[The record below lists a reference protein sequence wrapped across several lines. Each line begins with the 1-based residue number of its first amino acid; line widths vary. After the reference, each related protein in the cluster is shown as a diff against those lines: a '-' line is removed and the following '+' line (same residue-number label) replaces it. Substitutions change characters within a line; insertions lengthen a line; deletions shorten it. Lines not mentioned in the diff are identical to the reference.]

1 MFKRW
6 FGDSRKTE
14 SRQDVAPLPDVGIR
28 VVGVG
33 GGGGNAVRR
42 MVEAGLR
49 GVDFLVLNTDV
60 QALRPFKTV
69 PTFAIG
75 PTATGGMGSGGRPEV
90 GRRAMRESKAQVS
103 KLLQKSDM
111 VFVAAG
117 LGGGTGTGAASQVA
131 DIARKQGALTVAV
144 VTLPFGFE
152 GRSRR
157 EYAED
162 GLAQLRKKVDTLIV
176 VENDRLLASLD
187 GKIELEHAFRLADE
201 TLRQGV
207 QGVSDIVTL
216 NGLINVDFADVK
228 SVMTGGGDAFM
239 ALGVGEGRDA
249 ATQAAMS
256 ALENPLF
263 DAPLE
268 GATGILFNVMG
279 GPDLTLGQ
287 VHQVADIIKD
297 AASPDANIVFGV
309 VQDKRMKRTVRVTLV
324 GTGVERAIEPGP
336 AHEVVSSPVPVR
348 TLVASPSA
356 NGRLQTSMALGIRTN
371 D

>member
-6 FGDSRKTE
+6 FSASRYA
-14 SRQDVAPLPDVGIR
+14 DPHDDAALPGVGIR

-42 MVEAGLR
+42 MADRGLR

-60 QALRPFKTV
+60 QALRTFKTI

-75 PTATGGMGSGGRPEV
+75 PNATNGMGSGGRPDI
-90 GRRAMRESKAQVS
+90 GRRAMRESRAQVS
-103 KLLQKSDM
+103 KLIQNSDM

-117 LGGGTGTGAASQVA
+117 LGGGTGTGAASLVA
-131 DIARKQGALTVAV
+131 DMARKQGALTVGV

-152 GRSRR
+152 GPRR
-157 EYAED
+157 KEYAED
-162 GLAQLRKKVDTLIV
+162 GLAQLRQKVDTLIV
-176 VENDRLLASLD
+176 VENDRLLASLN
-187 GKIELEHAFRLADE
+187 GKIELERAFTLADE

-249 ATQAAMS
+249 ATQAARS

-263 DAPLE
+263 DTPLE
-268 GATGILFNVMG
+268 GATGVLFNVTG

-287 VHQVADIIKD
+287 VHEVADIIKQ
-297 AASPDANIVFGV
+297 AASPDANVVFGV
-309 VQDKRMKRTVRVTLV
+309 VQDRRMNRAVRVTLV
-324 GTGVERAIEPGP
+324 GTGVNRAVEPKPVAEIVAPSPP
-336 AHEVVSSPVPVR
+336 AR
-348 TLVASPSA
+348 TLVTAPST
-356 NGRLQTSMALGIRTN
+356 NGRVQTSMALGVRTKH
-371 D
+371 

>member
-6 FGDSRKTE
+6 FKKDWNVDSN
-14 SRQDVAPLPDVGIR
+14 DAAALPDVGIR

-42 MVEAGLR
+42 MADAGLR

-60 QALRPFKTV
+60 QALRSFKTI

-75 PTATGGMGSGGRPEV
+75 PAATNGMGSGGRPEV
-90 GRRAMRESKAQVS
+90 GRRAMRESRAQVS
-103 KLLQKSDM
+103 KLVQSSDM

-117 LGGGTGTGAASQVA
+117 LGGGTGTGAASMVA
-131 DIARKQGALTVAV
+131 DIARKHGALTVGV
-144 VTLPFGFE
+144 VTLPFSFE
-152 GRSRR
+152 GPRRR

-162 GLAQLRKKVDTLIV
+162 GLAQLRQKVDTLIV
-176 VENDRLLASLD
+176 VENDRLLASLNA
-187 GKIELEHAFRLADE
+187 KIQLEQAFRLADE

-207 QGVSDIVTL
+207 QGVSDVVTL

-228 SVMTGGGDAFM
+228 AVMTGGGDAFM

-249 ATQAAMS
+249 STQAARS

-268 GATGILFNVMG
+268 GATGVLFNVTG

-287 VHQVADIIKD
+287 VHEVADIVKQ
-297 AASPDANIVFGV
+297 AASPDANVVFGV
-309 VQDKRMKRTVRVTLV
+309 VQDRRMTRSVRVTLV
-324 GTGVERAIEPGP
+324 GTGVNRVIGP
-336 AHEVVSSPVPVR
+336 KPIAEAVSRSVPAR
-348 TLVASPSA
+348 TLAPIPSA
-356 NGRLQTSMALGIRTN
+356 NGRLQTSMALGIRAK